1 MSGTAQSQGQ
11 GGAATAVRE
20 LIAGVREGE
29 PLRSGPLT
37 FIPLMPVEGRASNP
51 TGYLPLEDAL
61 KGNLVEVSEQAR
73 ASVPE
78 LLAVSQ
84 ADAPVVL
91 VGGEQVV
98 GGLQN
103 RVLNTTILLA
113 PHVSLRIPVTCVEAG
128 RWSDAAQ
135 IYANVEPEVG
145 TGDTEVAQTQPEAP
159 RVRKARA
166 FTSDETA
173 YASLRSKH
181 YRAVSGSLAAGGGY
195 LSDQGAVWSEVASR
209 MEVTGSYSPSGA
221 MHALYKTP
229 ERANKLRETV
239 AALKRPEG
247 ALGFI
252 ATLNGRPLGAELFA
266 DEALASAYWEKLAR
280 SYAVEALDADVVAQ
294 ETAPASQSHLLE
306 DALAAEIQV
315 HPSPGLGEDA
325 RLAGVHVT
333 GAGLA
338 YNGVAVHVSL
348 FPEAAGDATEGAQP
362 VWRPSRDPR

>member
-1 MSGTAQSQGQ
+1 MAGSKQRGAQ

-20 LIAGVREGE
+20 LIASVREGE
-29 PLRSGPLT
+29 PLRSGALT
-37 FIPLMPVEGRASNP
+37 FIPLLPAEGHASRP
-51 TGYLPLEDAL
+51 TGYLPLEEAL
-61 KGNLVEVSEQAR
+61 ERDLVAITEQAQ

-113 PHVSLRIPVTCVEAG
+113 PHVNLRIPVTCVESG
-128 RWSDAAQ
+128 RWSDAPDS
-135 IYANVEPEVG
+135 YEVEE
-145 TGDTEVAQTQPEAP
+145 TEEAP
-159 RVRKARA
+159 AAGAPRSRKVRA

-173 YASLRSKH
+173 YASLRMKH
-181 YRAVSGSLAAGGGY
+181 YRAVSGTLASGGGHR
-195 LSDQGAVWSEVASR
+195 SDQGVVWSEVAER
-209 MEVTGSYSPSGA
+209 MEATGSYSPSSA

-229 ERANKLRETV
+229 ERAHKLRETV
-239 AALKRPEG
+239 AALKRPDG
-247 ALGFI
+247 ALGFV
-252 ATLNGRPLGAELFA
+252 ATLNGRTLGAELFA
-266 DEALASAYWEKLAR
+266 DEALAAAYWEKLAR
-280 SYAVEALDADVVAQ
+280 SYAVEALDADAVAP
-294 ETAPASQSHLLE
+294 EATASAGESRLLE

-325 RLAGVHVT
+325 RLSGAHVT

-338 YNGVAVHVSL
+338 VDGLAIHLSL
-348 FPEAAGDATEGAQP
+348 FPDEQAAEG
-362 VWRPSRDPR
+362 PRRIMSNRGEMR